1 MGRLD
6 PLESK
11 EYAPS
16 KEGEPISSVLAV
28 HASGCSYKTWGKLAP
43 LLPCPL
49 LAPNLFGYGRS
60 QPWPPHQEP
69 DIADYVAILTST
81 NATTPVHLIGHSMG
95 GGIALAAAATC
106 PNLKLSSLAVFEP
119 NLFCLLAAGSSEDEK
134 MYGVALDFFEGMLD
148 CATREAW
155 DEWGR
160 LFHAFWFDGKGGW
173 NNLDEGAKEK
183 LVGSTVPH
191 TVYEIKAIMSTMDRG
206 RDYAKELLESLR
218 SIEGGKKIVIGN
230 AECLARQ
237 PSLALAHL
245 LQRKAGFQVVQAPVG
260 GHMGPLT
267 HPSQVLPLL
276 LP

>member
-1 MGRLD
+1 V
-6 PLESK
+6 E
-11 EYAPS
+11 E
-16 KEGEPISSVLAV
+16 
-28 HASGCSYKTWGKLAP
+28 
-43 LLPCPL
+43 
-49 LAPNLFGYGRS
+49 
-60 QPWPPHQEP
+60 
-69 DIADYVAILTST
+69 
-81 NATTPVHLIGHSMG
+81 
-95 GGIALAAAATC
+95 IALAAAATC

-134 MYGVALDFFEGMLD
+134 MYGVALEFFEGMLD
-148 CATREAW
+148 CATRAAW

-173 NNLDEGAKEK
+173 NNLDEGVKEK

-191 TVYEIKAIMSTMDRG
+191 TVYEIKAIMSTMDGG
-206 RDYAKELLESLR
+206 RDYARELLESLR
-218 SIEGGKKIVIGN
+218 SIEGGKKIVLGN